1 MNLNVN
7 KIKLVLAEKGML
19 LQELAAQS
27 GISRQSVS
35 TVMARGTCSIVT
47 AGKLAKGLGLSV
59 TEIVRE
65 D

>member
-1 MNLNVN
+1 MKLNVN

-35 TVMARGTCSIVT
+35 AVMARGTCSIVT
-47 AGKLAKGLGLSV
+47 AGKLAEGLGLSV

>member
-1 MNLNVN
+1 MKLNVN

-35 TVMARGTCSIVT
+35 AVMARGTCAIVT